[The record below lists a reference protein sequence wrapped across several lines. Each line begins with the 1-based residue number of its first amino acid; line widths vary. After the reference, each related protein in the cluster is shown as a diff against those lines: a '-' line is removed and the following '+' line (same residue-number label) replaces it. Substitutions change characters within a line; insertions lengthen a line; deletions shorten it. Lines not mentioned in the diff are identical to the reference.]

1 MSLRNIIRKK
11 AQIFTLHS
19 ARTEYLWIQWNICR
33 EWKTANWEIGC
44 LLGQKSFTN
53 TTRESIIKYAKDNSQ
68 PIYIPTVFI
77 LRGTASSMVEILL
90 NRQLYIEGVLFG
102 FAEQMRRPYIV
113 LQKSRREEAS

>member
-1 MSLRNIIRKK
+1 M
-11 AQIFTLHS
+11 
-19 ARTEYLWIQWNICR
+19 
-33 EWKTANWEIGC
+33 
-44 LLGQKSFTN
+44 GQKSFTN

-102 FAEQMRRPYIV
+102 FAEQMRRP
-113 LQKSRREEAS
+113 LHNLEQKGKNR